1 MIRSVKYIL
10 ALFLHI
16 RHELHN
22 QCNISGKAG
31 YQICSKTFSKFLLR
45 SLCYEM
51 VVHNCCLKLL
61 LTSAILSYYLATAPT
76 HLRTPSNG
84 LLCIQCQ
91 SANIA
96 ADSWDTNKELPII
109 WLKIWKQQGK
119 RHKQGTCNRLFKKKP
134 QEETNISC
142 NIVVS
147 SLWILQQCRVFGA
160 DSVRLT
166 PLHNPA
172 HTSDQSKKV
181 GDQIQ

>member
-31 YQICSKTFSKFLLR
+31 YQICSETFSKFLLR
-45 SLCYEM
+45 ILCYEM

-61 LTSAILSYYLATAPT
+61 LTSTILPYYLATAPT

-119 RHKQGTCNRLFKKKP
+119 GTNKERVTDYFKKTLKKRL
-134 QEETNISC
+134 
-142 NIVVS
+142 S
-147 SLWILQQCRVFGA
+147 SFVI
-160 DSVRLT
+160 
-166 PLHNPA
+166 
-172 HTSDQSKKV
+172 
-181 GDQIQ
+181 

>member
-1 MIRSVKYIL
+1 MALLGRQALLMIRSVKYIL

-31 YQICSKTFSKFLLR
+31 YQICSETFSKFLLR

-61 LTSAILSYYLATAPT
+61 LTSAILPYYLATAPT

-119 RHKQGTCNRLFKKKP
+119 RHKQGTCNRLFKKNLKKKL
-134 QEETNISC
+134 T
-142 NIVVS
+142 
-147 SLWILQQCRVFGA
+147 SLVI
-160 DSVRLT
+160 
-166 PLHNPA
+166 
-172 HTSDQSKKV
+172 
-181 GDQIQ
+181 

>member
-1 MIRSVKYIL
+1 MALLGRQALLMIRSVKYIW
-10 ALFLHI
+10 ALFPHI

-31 YQICSKTFSKFLLR
+31 YQICSETFSKFLLR

-61 LTSAILSYYLATAPT
+61 LISAILPYYLATAPT

-96 ADSWDTNKELPII
+96 ADSWDTNKELPI

-119 RHKQGTCNRLFKKKP
+119 GTNKERVTDYFKKTLKKRL
-134 QEETNISC
+134 
-142 NIVVS
+142 S
-147 SLWILQQCRVFGA
+147 SFVI
-160 DSVRLT
+160 
-166 PLHNPA
+166 
-172 HTSDQSKKV
+172 
-181 GDQIQ
+181 

>member
-1 MIRSVKYIL
+1 MIRSVKYIW
-10 ALFLHI
+10 ALFPHI

-31 YQICSKTFSKFLLR
+31 YQICSETFSKFLLR

-61 LTSAILSYYLATAPT
+61 LTSAILPYYLATAPT

-119 RHKQGTCNRLFKKKP
+119 THKQGTWPDYLKK
-134 QEETNISC
+134 NISC